1 MAAPR
6 PIPSDLQDIVIV
18 TVYTN
23 LANLI
28 APQPTLVL
36 PPGSGSAFTAALF
49 DFYDNLGL
57 PNDIQQVAQTLIL
70 SDLVTIITT
79 PGNAPGLPSASAAPT
94 PVIDT

>member
-1 MAAPR
+1 MAASR

-18 TVYTN
+18 TVYSN

-49 DFYDNLGL
+49 NFYSSLGV

-70 SDLVTIITT
+70 SNLVTVVAT
-79 PGNAPGLPSASAAPT
+79 PGSAPGLPTATPAS
-94 PVIDT
+94 VIST